1 MPSGNL
7 QNLIPSNK
15 RTLEERREIAK
26 RAGKA
31 SGESRRRKKTLREE
45 LLAILSDGDT
55 QNKVSLALVQQALL
69 GNVKA
74 FETLRDTIGQK
85 PVEKIEQTSVT
96 IDLGDIDGD

>member
-1 MPSGNL
+1 MPRGNRE
-7 QNLIPSNK
+7 NLISADK
-15 RTLEERREIAK
+15 RTLEERREIAS

-31 SGESRRRKKTLREE
+31 SVASRRRKKTLREE

-55 QNKVSLALVQQALL
+55 QNRVSLALVQQALL

>member
-1 MPSGNL
+1 MPRGNP
-7 QNLIPSNK
+7 QNLISADK
-15 RTLEERREIAK
+15 RTLEERKRVAS

-55 QNKVSLALVQQALL
+55 QNRVSLALVQQALL

>member
-1 MPSGNL
+1 MPRGSAKNMRPM
-7 QNLIPSNK
+7 N
-15 RTLEERREIAK
+15 TLTVEEQRRIAS
-26 RAGKA
+26 AGGKA
-31 SGESRRRKKTLREE
+31 SVESRRRKKTLREE

>member
-1 MPSGNL
+1 MPRGNP
-7 QNLIPSNK
+7 QNLISADK
-15 RTLEERREIAK
+15 RTLEERKKVAS

-45 LLAILSDGDT
+45 LLAILSDGDI
-55 QNKVSLALVQQALL
+55 QNRVSLALVQQALL

>member
-1 MPSGNL
+1 MPRGNP
-7 QNLIPSNK
+7 QNLVTADK
-15 RTLEERREIAK
+15 RTLEERQKIAS

-31 SGESRRRKKTLREE
+31 SVESRRRKKTLREE

>member
-1 MPSGNL
+1 MPRGNP
-7 QNLIPSNK
+7 QNLVTADK
-15 RTLEERREIAK
+15 RTLEERQKIAS

-31 SGESRRRKKTLREE
+31 SVASRRRKKTLREE

>member
-1 MPSGNL
+1 MPRGNP
-7 QNLIPSNK
+7 QNLVKMSEL
-15 RTLEERREIAK
+15 TAEERRKSAS

-31 SGESRRRKKTLREE
+31 SVESRRRKKTLREE

-55 QNKVSLALVQQALL
+55 QNRVSLALVQQAAL

-85 PVEKIEQTSVT
+85 PVEKIQQTSVT

>member
-1 MPSGNL
+1 MPRGNP
-7 QNLIPSNK
+7 QNLISADK
-15 RTLEERREIAK
+15 RTLEERKKVAS

-55 QNKVSLALVQQALL
+55 QNRVSLALVQQALL

>member
-1 MPSGNL
+1 MPRGNP
-7 QNLIPSNK
+7 QNLVKMSEL
-15 RTLEERREIAK
+15 TAEERRKSAS

-31 SGESRRRKKTLREE
+31 SVESRRRKKTLREE
-45 LLAILSDGDT
+45 LLAILSDGDI
-55 QNKVSLALVQQALL
+55 QNRVSLALVQQALL

>member
-1 MPSGNL
+1 MPRGNP
-7 QNLIPSNK
+7 QNLISADK
-15 RTLEERREIAK
+15 RTLEERKMVAS

-55 QNKVSLALVQQALL
+55 QNRVSLALVQQALL

>member
-1 MPSGNL
+1 MPRGNP
-7 QNLIPSNK
+7 QNLVKMSEL
-15 RTLEERREIAK
+15 TAEERRKSAS

-31 SGESRRRKKTLREE
+31 SVESRRRKKTLREE

-55 QNKVSLALVQQALL
+55 QNRVSLALVQQALL

>member
-1 MPSGNL
+1 MPRGNP
-7 QNLIPSNK
+7 QNLVTADK
-15 RTLEERREIAK
+15 RTLEERQKIAS

-31 SGESRRRKKTLREE
+31 SVESRRRKKTLREE
-45 LLAILSDGDT
+45 LLAILSDGDI
-55 QNKVSLALVQQALL
+55 QNRVSLALVQQALL

>member
-1 MPSGNL
+1 MPRGNP
-7 QNLIPSNK
+7 QNLVTADK
-15 RTLEERREIAK
+15 RTLEERQKIAS

-31 SGESRRRKKTLREE
+31 SVESRRRKKTLREE

-55 QNKVSLALVQQALL
+55 QNRVSLALVQQALL

>member
-1 MPSGNL
+1 MPRGNP
-7 QNLIPSNK
+7 QNLVTADK

-31 SGESRRRKKTLREE
+31 SVESRRRKKTLREE

-55 QNKVSLALVQQALL
+55 QNRVSLALVQQALL

>member
-1 MPSGNL
+1 MPRGNP
-7 QNLIPSNK
+7 QNLVKMSEL
-15 RTLEERREIAK
+15 TAEERRLSAS

-31 SGESRRRKKTLREE
+31 SVESRRRKKTLREE

-55 QNKVSLALVQQALL
+55 QNRVSLALVQQALL

>member
-1 MPSGNL
+1 MPRGNP
-7 QNLIPSNK
+7 QNLVKMSDW
-15 RTLEERREIAK
+15 TVEQQREFA
-26 RAGKA
+26 RAGAKA
-31 SGESRRRKKTLREE
+31 SAESRRRRKTLREE

>member
-1 MPSGNL
+1 MPRGNP
-7 QNLIPSNK
+7 QNLVKMSEL
-15 RTLEERREIAK
+15 TAEERRKSAS

-31 SGESRRRKKTLREE
+31 SVESRRRKKTLREE